1 MSDLFLGDRIPPTT
15 PKKMNLREVGVEF
28 AMRHNEMWH
37 SRLPKTEQS
46 NLIRNKLTAFYGAEF
61 EDHCFAVAIWTSPV
75 ARKLAEQG
83 TFLELRRLAIAPDA
97 PKFSATWML
106 GKMIKNIKVKFPEV
120 TKLVSYQD
128 TEVHTGTI
136 YAAANWKKDHI
147 SKGAEWS
154 VPSRPR
160 PKAQSTADKIRWVYD
175 L

>member
-1 MSDLFLGDRIPPTT
+1 MNDLFLGERIAPDS
-15 PKKMNLREVGVEF
+15 PKKMRLLEVGVEF

-37 SRLPKTEQS
+37 SRLPETYHG
-46 NLIRNKLTAFYGAEF
+46 NLVGNKHCVFYGAEYQ
-61 EDHCFAVAIWTSPV
+61 DHCFAVAIWTSPV

-106 GKMIKNIKVKFPEV
+106 GKMVKNIKFKFPEV

-154 VPSRPR
+154 VPSRKR
-160 PKAQSTADKIRWVYD
+160 PKSQSTADKVRWVYD